1 MCARQWITSSARGPV
16 CVSGDPI
23 TRAEGPG
30 VIHCFADSAKEGC
43 SAVDGRKCHRFS
55 RPIQGDSWT
64 LSDLEQSPQ
73 TPPSQHSGNDP
84 MPQLKKSESSEYFS
98 SMGEGEEEVGG
109 EEVEVGAEE
118 MGDEKALTKRDIHTL
133 NEQRRRDIIKHGY
146 AKLAD
151 LVPTCKPGASGVKL
165 SRAVLLQ
172 KALDYI
178 QFLQSQSRRHEDQL
192 LKLRREVE
200 ALRIMKENYEQIA
213 RTHCS
218 MASSDAPQ
226 VPDHIKF
233 MVFQGVADQLFQSFN
248 SSISV
253 TSFDTLSSC
262 IISWLEEYCKPQ
274 VGI

>member
-1 MCARQWITSSARGPV
+1 MQR
-16 CVSGDPI
+16 
-23 TRAEGPG
+23 
-30 VIHCFADSAKEGC
+30 
-43 SAVDGRKCHRFS
+43 S
-55 RPIQGDSWT
+55 RREKVPQVLKTNSGDSWT
-64 LSDLEQSPQ
+64 LSDLESPQ
-73 TPPSQHSGNDP
+73 TPPSQHSGSDP

-98 SMGEGEEEVGG
+98 SMGEGERCACNEGECECVTGEEEVGG

-118 MGDEKALTKRDIHTL
+118 MVDEKALTKRDIHTL

-146 AKLAD
+146 AELAD

-178 QFLQSQSRRHEDQL
+178 QFLQSQSTRHEDQL

-218 MASSDAPQ
+218 TPSSDAPQ
-226 VPDHIKF
+226 VPDHVKF
-233 MVFQGVADQLFQSFN
+233 MVV
-248 SSISV
+248 SISLPILW
-253 TSFDTLSSC
+253 FPGIYIPPFLHPHTL
-262 IISWLEEYCKPQ
+262 I
-274 VGI
+274 